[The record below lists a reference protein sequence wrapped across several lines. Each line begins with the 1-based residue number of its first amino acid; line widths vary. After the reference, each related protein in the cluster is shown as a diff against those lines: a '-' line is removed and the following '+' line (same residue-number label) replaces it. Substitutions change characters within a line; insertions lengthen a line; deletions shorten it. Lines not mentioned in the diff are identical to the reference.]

1 MVTPVVIGGRRI
13 GPGEPCWIIAEAG
26 VNHNGDAGEAERL
39 VTAAA
44 TAGADAVKFQTF
56 QAETL
61 ATATA
66 AKAEYQSAAL
76 GDDGLSQQAMLKR
89 LELPRVAYLTLQEQA
104 AKAGLTFLSTPFAP
118 DDAAFLAELG
128 LPALKIAS
136 GDVTNLPFLAQA
148 ARYGHPLLL
157 STGMATM
164 AEVAEAVAT
173 VRANGNPPL
182 ILLHCVS
189 NYPAEAS
196 DCNLHALRTLQETF
210 GVPVG
215 WSDHTAGWDIAAAAV
230 ALGACLIE
238 KHLTMDTTQAGPD
251 HQASLD
257 PPAFA
262 EMVRAVRRVEAA
274 RGDGVKRPRP
284 SEAAVAAV
292 ARKSLHWAASLPAGA
307 AVPAEA
313 MTILRPETGLRPKWY
328 DQVTG
333 LVLARPVQAGSPV
346 TADDFD
352 PACLPAD
359 PDFGN
364 PTRP

>member
-39 VTAAA
+39 VAAA
-44 TAGADAVKFQTF
+44 AAAGADAVKFQTF

-66 AKAEYQSAAL
+66 AKADYQSAAL
-76 GDDGLSQQAMLKR
+76 GDDGLSQQAMLRR
-89 LELPRVAYLTLQEQA
+89 LELPRAAYVQLKEQA
-104 AKAGLTFLSTPFAP
+104 AKSGLTFLSTPFAP

-136 GDVTNLPFLAQA
+136 GDVTNLPFLAQI

-157 STGMATM
+157 STGMATL

-182 ILLHCVS
+182 ILFHCVS
-189 NYPAEAS
+189 NYPAEAG
-196 DCNLHALRTLQETF
+196 DCNLLAMRTLQETF

-238 KHLTMDTTQAGPD
+238 KHLTMDRSQSGPD

-257 PPAFA
+257 PPGFA

-274 RGDGVKRPRP
+274 LGNGVKQPRP
-284 SEAAVAAV
+284 SEAPVAAV
-292 ARKSLHWAASLPAGA
+292 ARKSLHWASSLPAGA
-307 AVPAEA
+307 IVAAEA
-313 MTILRPETGLRPKWY
+313 LTVLRPETGLRPKWY
-328 DQVTG
+328 DRVTG
-333 LVLARPVQAGSPV
+333 LVLARPVQAGDPLS
-346 TADDFD
+346 ADDFH
-352 PACLPAD
+352 AAQRPAD
-359 PDFGN
+359 PEFGN
-364 PTRP
+364 PTPP